1 MLIFIILLVELS
13 TKHQTR
19 MMLTRQWE
27 RRLRQGF
34 TEVDRQLI
42 STRYSRVERTGSLCS
57 G

>member
-27 RRLRQGF
+27 GF